1 MKRWTVIYSGGAK
14 ADILGIV
21 DYIALDSIV
30 NADKVLARLEKRI
43 RTLDLL
49 PERGRI
55 VPELQWHGMTSVR
68 EIFEKP
74 WRILYQLKG
83 IDVLVGAVY
92 DSRRYL
98 NDVLMERFLRH

>member
-1 MKRWTVIYSGGAK
+1 MTRWTVTYSDGAK
-14 ADILGIV
+14 EDILGIV
-21 DYIALDSIV
+21 DYIAHDSVI

-68 EIFEKP
+68 EIIEKP
-74 WRILYQLKG
+74 WRILYQITG
-83 IDVLVGAVY
+83 DEVLVVAVY
-92 DSRRYL
+92 DSRRHL